1 MIAKIKKKYIAAVM
15 LIVIAV
21 IAVFVAII
29 NTVNYFN
36 TDERSEI
43 RLDFIAKS
51 DNLLPETSEPPSEE
65 DNDNESSEGS
75 GVIDEETPY
84 DIRYFTVTIRN
95 DGTIIGTDIRRI
107 ARLTNEQ
114 AVKYAAEAFINGSDT
129 GYHEEYKYK
138 AIHHEQKVIYV
149 FLDVSRELDAFQSFL
164 TSSIII
170 GLIGIAVIFA
180 LLRILAN
187 YIFKPIIE
195 SYEKQRRF
203 ITDAGHELKT
213 PLAIIKA
220 NAEVIE
226 IESGESQWTESIKN
240 QSTRLTKLTENLIRL
255 SRMEE
260 GAQNSMHS
268 QFSLSDTVSEIAE
281 NWCTVAQTKD
291 KSLVYY
297 TEPDITLRGV
307 KNDIAQLVSIL
318 LDNAIKYS
326 SKETEITLNLERTA
340 LGAILTVYN
349 AVDSIEIGNLN
360 VLFNRFYRRDNSR
373 NSVGGGFGIG
383 LSLAKSIVQN
393 HKGKISAV
401 SEDGKSITFTVIL
414 PTLI

>member
-1 MIAKIKKKYIAAVM
+1 MIAEIKKKYIGAVM
-15 LIVIAV
+15 LIVVAV

-36 TDERSEI
+36 TDERSNI

-51 DNLLPETSEPPSEE
+51 DNLLPETSEPSEP
-65 DNDNESSEGS
+65 DDDESDETD

-84 DIRYFTVTIRN
+84 DIRYFTVTLRN
-95 DGTIIGTDIRRI
+95 DGAIIGTDIRRV

-114 AVKYAAEAFINGSDT
+114 AVKYAAEAFINSSDE
-129 GYHEEYKYK
+129 GYHEEYKYR
-138 AIHHEQKVIYV
+138 AIRHEQKVIYV

-164 TSSIII
+164 TSSIVIS
-170 GLIGIAVIFA
+170 LIGIAVIFA
-180 LLRILAN
+180 LLIILAN

-260 GAQNSMHS
+260 GAQSSMHS

-281 NWCTVAQTKD
+281 SWSTVAQTQG

-297 TEPDITLRGV
+297 TEPDILLKGA
-307 KNDIAQLVSIL
+307 KNDIAQLCSIL

-326 SKETEITLNLERTA
+326 SEETEITLNLERTA
-340 LGAILTVYN
+340 LGAILTVSN
-349 AVDSIEIGNLN
+349 ATDSIEVGNLN

-373 NSVGGGFGIG
+373 NSGKGGFGIG

-393 HKGKISAV
+393 HKGKISAA
-401 SEDGKSITFTVIL
+401 SEDGKSVTFTVVL
-414 PTLI
+414 PTPI